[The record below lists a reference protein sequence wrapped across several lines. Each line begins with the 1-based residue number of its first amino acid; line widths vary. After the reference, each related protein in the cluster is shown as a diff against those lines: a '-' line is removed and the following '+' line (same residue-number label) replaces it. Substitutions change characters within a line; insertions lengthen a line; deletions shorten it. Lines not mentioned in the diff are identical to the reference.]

1 MFYRGLF
8 LAIFAIC
15 LGACSTVSSRY
26 GNRAIDQ
33 NGLAYYLPKGMIEVS
48 VQKTDQ
54 NFSVVIAG
62 PVMVP
67 DTAYRLHADPRH
79 GALSDDNIVIKIDPE
94 TMLLTDATISST
106 GRATEIFENLAK
118 SIASLQSG
126 NQQVTETIF
135 SRLYEPHELGQAGT
149 DASAAVSAYYARRC
163 GRYGDLSQKS
173 FVSALKRV
181 SIDPKS
187 DDAKPHLEALGECRN
202 LRLLGIDQPGL
213 ISISAYSV
221 SASAPSN
228 LDLAKCRKGL
238 CYRPLI
244 PVKISSR
251 IAQTY
256 ENEDIFMVPDLATVS
271 YFDVPSGVFAKQEY
285 TLKFDRGVLF
295 DVDQKTQSELV
306 GLSLLPVKILKAVI
320 SAPVDVLTE
329 KKNVLTAEKEYLDAV
344 KQRADQIATTKQV
357 CETSPAS
364 CPDTAYRI
372 MQVELGEPGSKA
384 PGSSRGQ
391 NGDPNPASDNVPG
404 GADQGADD
412 DELPT
417 GD

>member
-1 MFYRGLF
+1 MFYKGLF
-8 LAIFAIC
+8 LGIIAIF

-26 GNRAIDQ
+26 GGRAIDQ

-48 VQKTDQ
+48 VQKTNQ

-79 GALSDDNIVIKIDPE
+79 GALSDDNITIKINPE

-118 SIASLQSG
+118 SIASLQSSD
-126 NQQVTETIF
+126 QQVTETIF
-135 SRLYEPHELGQAGT
+135 SRLYEPRELGQAGT
-149 DASAAVSAYYARRC
+149 DASAAVRAYFVRRC

-181 SIDPKS
+181 NIDPKS
-187 DDAKPHLEALGECRN
+187 EDAKPHLEALGECRN
-202 LRLLGIDQPGL
+202 LRLLDIDRPGL

-221 SASAPSN
+221 PPPAPSN
-228 LDLAKCRKGL
+228 LDLTKCRKGL
-238 CYRPLI
+238 CYRPLM
-244 PVKISSR
+244 PMKIYSK
-251 IAQTY
+251 IAETY
-256 ENEDIFMVPDLATVS
+256 ENEDIFMFPDLSTVS

-329 KKNVLTAEKEYLDAV
+329 KKNVLTADKEYLEAV
-344 KQRADQIATTKQV
+344 KQRADQIGTTKEA
-357 CETSPAS
+357 CESSPTS

-372 MQVELGEPGSKA
+372 MQVELGDTGAKDPEST
-384 PGSSRGQ
+384 RGQ
-391 NGDPNPASDNVPG
+391 DGDPGPANDNVPG
-404 GADQGADD
+404 GADQGTDD